1 MLNQKIKEKFDEIDK
16 ISNEIT
22 KQNSYKT
29 KDLDSINETYNTYN
43 NSLNRQIKF
52 MKNEQRYEKKNNKNN
67 LKTYFIH
74 DNNNFE

>member
-1 MLNQKIKEKFDEIDK
+1 MDQKIKEKFDEIDK

-52 MKNEQRYEKKNNKNN
+52 MKNEQRYEKKK
-67 LKTYFIH
+67 
-74 DNNNFE
+74 

>member
-52 MKNEQRYEKKNNKNN
+52 MKNEQRYEKKITK
-67 LKTYFIH
+67 II
-74 DNNNFE
+74 

>member
-22 KQNSYKT
+22 KQSSYKT

-52 MKNEQRYEKKNNKNN
+52 MKNEQRYEKKK
-67 LKTYFIH
+67 
-74 DNNNFE
+74 